1 MTSFQADS
9 QYEGVMKI
17 DRILGLHSEMTPD
30 LEIEFEDRTSEWI
43 NKTFQTG
50 LIIISAVMW
59 IICLTY
65 LAYGFN
71 RSILVLALGCQV
83 LMAYGYFTTCLKGAA
98 RRVVNIMTP
107 VFPVAYIFGFMSY
120 YVPQLPK
127 ESLIFQSQAWIIW
140 VVMLIYAIERLSPI
154 LAAFSAVLASSV
166 YFYLRF
172 KVPQLQDAPYLQVAV
187 QLIVANLTGFII
199 VVDHTRKA
207 RSQFKL
213 KKELEAERVS
223 SDKLLRNVLPT
234 AIVAELKS
242 QEATI
247 AQNYENVTVLFA
259 DLVGFTKTA
268 ATMDS
273 KLLVKLLDEL
283 FSRFDA
289 LAEQHGIEK
298 IKTIG
303 DAYMAAA
310 GCPESDP
317 KHAVRMTHYA
327 LELDG
332 VIQRFNGDFG
342 TTFALKVGLSSGAV
356 IGGVI
361 GKKRIS
367 FDLWGDV
374 VNLASRIEAVA
385 SSGEVMVS
393 ESTAKLINQ
402 NFDLNPGKIVDLKGK
417 GPTLVFSVKRVD
429 QAPTVAAVDHPIL
442 VPVPPK
448 IDHASRVNATKPST
462 VE

>member
-1 MTSFQADS
+1 
-9 QYEGVMKI
+9 MKI
-17 DRILGLHSEMTPD
+17 DRILGLHSDLPPA

-50 LIIISAVMW
+50 LLLISAVMW

-71 RSILVLALGCQV
+71 SSILGLALGCQI

-98 RRVVNIMTP
+98 RRAVNKLTP
-107 VFPVAYIFGFMSY
+107 IFPVAYIYGFMAY
-120 YVPQLPK
+120 YVPHLPK
-127 ESLIFQSQAWIIW
+127 DSLIFQSQAWIIW

-154 LAAFSAVLASSV
+154 LAACSAVLASSV

-172 KVPQLQDAPYLQVAV
+172 KIPQLQDAPYLQVAV
-187 QLIVANLTGFII
+187 QLLVANMTGFII

-207 RSQFKL
+207 RTQFKL
-213 KKELEAERVS
+213 KKELEAERAS
-223 SDKLLRNVLPT
+223 SDKLLKNVLPL
-234 AIVAELKS
+234 AIVDELKS

-259 DLVGFTKTA
+259 DLVGFTKTT

-273 KLLVKLLDEL
+273 KVLVKLLDEL

-310 GCPESDP
+310 GCPEIDP
-317 KHAVRMTHYA
+317 KHAVRMTQYA
-327 LELDG
+327 LELEG
-332 VIQRFNGDFG
+332 VVQRFNGDFG
-342 TTFALKVGLSSGAV
+342 TDFALKVGLSSGAV

-374 VNLASRIEAVA
+374 VNLASRIESIA
-385 SSGEVMVS
+385 SSGDVMVS
-393 ESTAKLINQ
+393 ESTAKLINET
-402 NFDLNPGKIVDLKGK
+402 FDLTPGRIVDLKGK
-417 GPTLVFSVKRVD
+417 GPTLVFSVKRGGQTSQTISQD
-429 QAPTVAAVDHPIL
+429 QPVL
-442 VPVPPK
+442 VSIPPQVEQ
-448 IDHASRVNATKPST
+448 SNRVTETNPST
-462 VE
+462 QE

>member
-1 MTSFQADS
+1 
-9 QYEGVMKI
+9 MKI

-50 LIIISAVMW
+50 LIIISAAMW

-71 RSILVLALGCQV
+71 SSILVLALGCQA

-98 RRVVNIMTP
+98 RRVVNKMTP

-120 YVPQLPK
+120 YVPQLPLD
-127 ESLIFQSQAWIIW
+127 SLIFQSQAWIVW
-140 VVMLIYAIERLSPI
+140 VVMLIYAIERLSPS
-154 LAAFSAVLASSV
+154 LAACSAVLTSSV
-166 YFYLRF
+166 YFYMRF
-172 KVPQLQDAPYLQVAV
+172 KIPQLQNAPYLQVAV

-213 KKELEAERVS
+213 KKELEAERAS
-223 SDKLLRNVLPT
+223 SDKLLKNVLPVP
-234 AIVAELKS
+234 IVGELKS
-242 QEATI
+242 NVSII
-247 AQNYENVTVLFA
+247 AHNYENVTVLFA

-273 KLLVKLLDEL
+273 KVLVKLLDEL

-317 KHAVRMTHYA
+317 KHAIRMTQYA

-332 VIQRFNGDFG
+332 VVKRFNGDFG
-342 TTFALKVGLSSGAV
+342 TEFAIKIGLSSGAV

-374 VNLASRIEAVA
+374 VNLASRIESIC
-385 SSGEVMVS
+385 SSGDVMVS
-393 ESTAKLINQ
+393 EATAKLIKQ
-402 NFDLNPGKIVDLKGK
+402 DFDLTPGRTVDLKGK
-417 GPTLVFSVKRVD
+417 GPTLVFSVKRVE
-429 QAPTVAAVDHPIL
+429 QAPAVAAVDHL
-442 VPVPPK
+442 VLIPAPPK
-448 IDHASRVNATKPST
+448 IDHASRVTATKPST

>member
-1 MTSFQADS
+1 
-9 QYEGVMKI
+9 MKI
-17 DRILGLHSEMTPD
+17 DRILGLHSELTPA

-50 LIIISAVMW
+50 LLLISAAMW

-71 RSILVLALGCQV
+71 SSILGLALGCQI

-98 RRVVNIMTP
+98 RRAVNKLTP
-107 VFPVAYIFGFMSY
+107 IFPVAYIYGFMAY
-120 YVPQLPK
+120 YVPSLPK

-154 LAAFSAVLASSV
+154 LAACSAVLASAV
-166 YFYLRF
+166 YFHLRF
-172 KVPQLQDAPYLQVAV
+172 KIPQLQDAPYLQVAV
-187 QLIVANLTGFII
+187 QLLVANMTGFMI

-213 KKELEAERVS
+213 KKELEAERAS
-223 SDKLLRNVLPT
+223 SDKLLKNVLPL
-234 AIVAELKS
+234 AIVDELKS

-259 DLVGFTKTA
+259 DLVGFTKTT

-273 KLLVKLLDEL
+273 KVLVKLLDEL

-317 KHAVRMTHYA
+317 KHAVRMTQYA
-327 LELDG
+327 LELEG
-332 VIQRFNGDFG
+332 VVQRFNGDFG
-342 TTFALKVGLSSGAV
+342 TGFAIKVGLSSGAV

-374 VNLASRIEAVA
+374 VNLASRIESIAG
-385 SSGEVMVS
+385 SGDVMVS
-393 ESTAKLINQ
+393 ESTAKLIKET
-402 NFDLNPGKIVDLKGK
+402 FDLTPGRIVDLKGK
-417 GPTLVFSVKRVD
+417 GPTLVFSVKRGD
-429 QAPTVAAVDHPIL
+429 QTSQTISQDQPVL
-442 VPVPPK
+442 VSIPPQVEQ
-448 IDHASRVNATKPST
+448 SNRVTETNPST
-462 VE
+462 QE

>member
-1 MTSFQADS
+1 
-9 QYEGVMKI
+9 MKI
-17 DRILGLHSEMTPD
+17 DRILGLHSDLPPA

-50 LIIISAVMW
+50 LLLISAVMW

-71 RSILVLALGCQV
+71 SSILGLALGCQI

-98 RRVVNIMTP
+98 RRAVNKLTP
-107 VFPVAYIFGFMSY
+107 IFPVAYIYGFMAY
-120 YVPQLPK
+120 YVPHLPK
-127 ESLIFQSQAWIIW
+127 DSLIFQSQAWIIW

-154 LAAFSAVLASSV
+154 LAACSAVLASSV

-172 KVPQLQDAPYLQVAV
+172 KIPQLQDAPYLQVAV
-187 QLIVANLTGFII
+187 QLLVANMTGFII

-207 RSQFKL
+207 RTQFKL
-213 KKELEAERVS
+213 KKELEAERAS
-223 SDKLLRNVLPT
+223 SDKLLKNVLPL
-234 AIVAELKS
+234 AIVDELKS

-259 DLVGFTKTA
+259 DLVGFTKTT

-273 KLLVKLLDEL
+273 KVLVKLLDEL

-310 GCPESDP
+310 GCPEIDP
-317 KHAVRMTHYA
+317 KHAVRMTQYA
-327 LELDG
+327 LELEG
-332 VIQRFNGDFG
+332 VVQRFNGDFG
-342 TTFALKVGLSSGAV
+342 TDFALKVGLSSGAV

-374 VNLASRIEAVA
+374 VNLASRIESIA
-385 SSGEVMVS
+385 SSGDVMVS
-393 ESTAKLINQ
+393 ESTAKLINET
-402 NFDLNPGKIVDLKGK
+402 FDLTPGRIVDLKGK
-417 GPTLVFSVKRVD
+417 GPTLVFSVKRGG
-429 QAPTVAAVDHPIL
+429 QASQTISQNQRVLAPIS
-442 VPVPPK
+442 PR
-448 IDHASRVNATKPST
+448 IEQSNRVTETNPST
-462 VE
+462 KE